1 MEGTQSGG
9 AVKMSGIQP
18 SLRDNGV
25 VETVLVIAIGVII
38 LGVGAYLSRPGSDV
52 MLWSLGIGG
61 GIALMGSF
69 GFVSRMSGLETR
81 DPVAI
86 VRADLNDWETIR
98 FDFIKLLVSLILFLG
113 FYEFVMVTTS
123 NELPPLMGLSQAP
136 IFVAAFV
143 GVLVLAVL
151 SIMFRSYKGGSRRKG
166 RI

>member
-1 MEGTQSGG
+1 MKTSG
-9 AVKMSGIQP
+9 AQP
-18 SLRDNGV
+18 SARDNGV

-61 GIALMGSF
+61 GILLMGSF
-69 GFVSRMSGLETR
+69 GFVSRMSDLETR
-81 DPVAI
+81 NPVAI

-98 FDFIKLLVSLILFLG
+98 FDLIKLLVSLILFLG
-113 FYEFVMVTTS
+113 FYEFVMSTMS
-123 NELPPLMGLSQAP
+123 NELPPLMTFPSQAP
-136 IFVAAFV
+136 ILVVAFV

-151 SIMFRSYKGGSRRKG
+151 SIMFRSYKAGSRRKG